1 MKKKIKIFLDGAS
14 IKDIK
19 KYKKQKYIRG
29 FTTNPSLMKNSGVK
43 NCKQFVKEFLKVCP
57 NLPISLEVFADDPKE
72 MIKQA
77 IEINSWSKNIYVKI
91 PIINTKNISMIPV
104 VKYLNNR
111 KIPLNITA
119 VFNLKQV
126 KSIKRIYDG
135 KTPIIISIFAGRISD
150 TLRSP
155 SNLVKKCVTIFKKFK
170 KAETL
175 WASTREIYNLVE
187 AENVDCDIITISPS
201 ILSKYKLKNYS
212 INKLNLDTVKMFRSD
227 ALKAN
232 LKLS

>member
-1 MKKKIKIFLDGAS
+1 MKKQIKIFLDGAS
-14 IKDIK
+14 IVDIK
-19 KYKKQKYIRG
+19 KYKKQKYIKG

-43 NCKQFVKEFLKVCP
+43 NCRQFVKQFLKVCP

-91 PIINTKNISMIPV
+91 PIINTKNVSMISV
-104 VKYLNNR
+104 IKYLNNK

-119 VFNLKQV
+119 IFNLKQV
-126 KSIKRIYDG
+126 KSIKKIYDG

-150 TLRSP
+150 TFRSP
-155 SNLVKKCVTIFKKFK
+155 SKSVRQCTNIFKKFK

-175 WASTREIYNLVE
+175 WASTREIYNIVE
-187 AENVDCDIITISPS
+187 AEKVNCDIITISPS
-201 ILSKYKLKNYS
+201 ILAKYKLKNYP
-212 INKLNLDTVKMFRSD
+212 INKLNLETVKMFRSD

-232 LKLS
+232 LKLK

>member
-170 KAETL
+170 KSETL

>member
-14 IKDIK
+14 IVEIK
-19 KYKKQKYIRG
+19 KYKNQKYIKG

-43 NCKQFVKEFLKVCP
+43 NCRQFVKQFLKVCP
-57 NLPISLEVFADDPKE
+57 NLPISLEVFADHPKE

-91 PIINTKNISMIPV
+91 PIINTKNVSMIPV
-104 VKYLNNR
+104 IKYLNNKR
-111 KIPLNITA
+111 IPLNITA
-119 VFNLKQV
+119 VFNLRQI
-126 KSIKRIYDG
+126 KSIKKIYDG

-150 TLRSP
+150 TFRSP
-155 SNLVKKCVTIFKKFK
+155 SKLIRKCTNIFKKFQ

-175 WASTREIYNLVE
+175 WASTREIYNIVE
-187 AENVDCDIITISPS
+187 AEKVNCDIITISPS
-201 ILSKYKLKNYS
+201 ILAKYKLKNYS
-212 INKLNLDTVKMFRSD
+212 INKLNLETVKMFRSD

-232 LKLS
+232 LKLK